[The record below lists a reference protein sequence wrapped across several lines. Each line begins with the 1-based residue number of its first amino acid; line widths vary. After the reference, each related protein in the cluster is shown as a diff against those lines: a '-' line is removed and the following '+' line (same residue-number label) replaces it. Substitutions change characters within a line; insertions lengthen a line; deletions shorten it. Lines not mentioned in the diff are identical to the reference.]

1 VTRYLRTP
9 VTFVFIFLVA
19 FASMA
24 SGCSAQAPAAATA
37 TPTKTPRVERAQA
50 TVEPP
55 TAAPTEALP
64 TQAPT
69 IPPATEVPTAVAAA
83 TQATAAETLTVT
95 TADPAAAP
103 AGSDAASAPASS
115 DQSAVQGSSEAVV
128 LPEGISFMTG
138 LRPADPSVLKRRP
151 LAIKVDNEPEVVPQS
166 GLNKADIVI
175 EHPKER
181 CMTRFTAI
189 YQSQDA
195 PRVGSIRSARI
206 VDKELPVIFDAILAF
221 SGSVEPVRQMIYK
234 SDIGGQVLEQARVS
248 GAFYRDPKIAVPFNL
263 FADTGTLWKVATQKG
278 LNQAPKP
285 TAAWTFSDAAPA
297 GGKAAAKLDI
307 PYPQLYKNLSVGWRW
322 DAASGR
328 WVRTLAGKPAMD
340 KADGKQLSAANVV
353 VLMTNTVE
361 TLIPEQG
368 TKLVRGGCQSNAS
381 VEIQLWGSGPV
392 KILRDGKVYEGKW
405 VRADR
410 HAPFKFVDAQGKNIP
425 LKPGNSWWQ
434 IVPSG
439 VAATLQ

>member
-1 VTRYLRTP
+1 MIRQFQRSLL
-9 VTFVFIFLVA
+9 LVLIA
-19 FASMA
+19 MVALTGVA
-24 SGCSAQAPAAATA
+24 AGCSASAQVATA
-37 TPTKTPRVERAQA
+37 TPTKTPRVEAAQA
-50 TVEPP
+50 TAAAPTAAPTKALP
-55 TAAPTEALP
+55 TAAPTEA
-64 TQAPT
+64 A
-69 IPPATEVPTAVAAA
+69 VPTAE
-83 TQATAAETLTVT
+83 ATATGA
-95 TADPAAAP
+95 PAADVTPDAM
-103 AGSDAASAPASS
+103 AGSAASAASVSES
-115 DQSAVQGSSEAVV
+115 DSAEQATNSSNSEAFALQPGV
-128 LPEGISFMTG
+128 SFMTG
-138 LRPADPSVLKRRP
+138 LRLADPSVLDRRP

-166 GLNKADIVI
+166 GLNKADIVV

-195 PRVGSIRSARI
+195 PRIGSIRSARI

-234 SDIGGQVLEQARVS
+234 SDIGGQVMEQARVG
-248 GAFYRDPKIAVPFNL
+248 GAYFRDPNIRVPFNL
-263 FADTGTLWKVATQKG
+263 FANTATLWKVATQRG
-278 LNQAPKP
+278 LNKAPKP
-285 TAAWTFSDAAPA
+285 TAAWTFSEAAPA
-297 GGKAAAKLDI
+297 GGKSAAKLDI
-307 PYPQLYKNLSVGWRW
+307 PYPQLYKVLTVGWRY

-328 WVRTLAGKPAMD
+328 WLRTLAGKPAID
-340 KADGKQLSAANVV
+340 KADGTQISAANVV
-353 VLMTNTVE
+353 VLTANTVE

-381 VEIQLWGSGPV
+381 VEIQLWGQGPV

-410 HAPFKFVDAQGKNIP
+410 HAPFKFVDSQGKDIP

-439 VAATLQ
+439 MAATVK

>member
-1 VTRYLRTP
+1 MTRSSRTP
-9 VTFVFIFLVA
+9 FIFVFIVLVMLA
-19 FASMA
+19 GLL
-24 SGCSAQAPAAATA
+24 SGCSGAAQAATA
-37 TPTKTPRVERAQA
+37 TPTKTPRVETPQA
-50 TVEPP
+50 TVAPPTAVPTQVPP
-55 TAAPTEALP
+55 TAAPTLP
-64 TQAPT
+64 PATATQAP
-69 IPPATEVPTAVAAA
+69 AA
-83 TQATAAETLTVT
+83 TPEL
-95 TADPAAAP
+95 TAD
-103 AGSDAASAPASS
+103 SAASAANTGSVSAPAASE
-115 DQSAVQGSSEAVV
+115 QAAGQASAEAVV
-128 LPEGISFMTG
+128 ALEPGVSFMTG
-138 LRPADPSVLKRRP
+138 LKPADPAVLNRRP

-166 GLNKADIVI
+166 GLNKADIVV

-189 YQSQDA
+189 YQSQDS

-234 SDIGGQVLEQARVS
+234 SDIGGQVLEQARN
-248 GAFYRDPKIAVPFNL
+248 GAAFFRDPNIRVPFNL
-263 FADTGTLWKVATQKG
+263 FANTETLWKVATQKG
-278 LNQAPKP
+278 INTTPKP
-285 TAAWTFSDAAPA
+285 TAAWVFSEAAPV
-297 GGKAAAKLDI
+297 GGKAASKLDI
-307 PYPQLYKNLSVGWRW
+307 PYPQLYKVLTVGWRY
-322 DAASGR
+322 DTASGR
-328 WVRTLAGKPAMD
+328 WGRTLAGKTAID
-340 KADGKQLSAANVV
+340 KTDGKQITAANVV
-353 VLMTNTVE
+353 VLTANTVE

-381 VEIQLWGSGPV
+381 VEVQLWGEGPV

-439 VAATLQ
+439 MAVTVQ

>member
-1 VTRYLRTP
+1 MSRHFRTP
-9 VTFVFIFLVA
+9 FLTVLIALVIFSSVA
-19 FASMA
+19 A
-24 SGCSAQAPAAATA
+24 GCSVPVQAATA
-37 TPTKTPRVERAQA
+37 TPTKTPRVEAALA
-50 TVEPP
+50 TVAPATSASAVAVPTVETATTEEVVP
-55 TAAPTEALP
+55 TAAA
-64 TQAPT
+64 
-69 IPPATEVPTAVAAA
+69 ATETPAPFPEAA
-83 TQATAAETLTVT
+83 Q
-95 TADPAAAP
+95 TADTVA
-103 AGSDAASAPASS
+103 STTNAASATTAGQASPAPSPS
-115 DQSAVQGSSEAVV
+115 GVDSEVIALEQGV
-128 LPEGISFMTG
+128 SFLTG
-138 LRPADPSVLKRRP
+138 LRPSDPSVLNRRP

-166 GLNKADIVI
+166 GFNKADIVV

-248 GAFYRDPKIAVPFNL
+248 GAFFRDPKIRIPFNL
-263 FADTGTLWKVATQKG
+263 FANTGSLWKVATQKG
-278 LNQAPKP
+278 MNKPPKP
-285 TAAWTFSDAAPA
+285 TAAWVFSQQAPA
-297 GGKAAAKLDI
+297 GGKNAAKLDI
-307 PYPQLYKNLSVGWRW
+307 PYPQLYKTLSVGWRW

-328 WVRTLAGKPAMD
+328 WVRTLAGKPAID
-340 KADGKQLSAANVV
+340 KADGKQISADNVV
-353 VLMTNTVE
+353 VLVANTVE

-381 VEIQLWGSGPV
+381 VEIQLWGQGPV

-434 IVPSG
+434 IVPSSMSYT
-439 VAATLQ
+439 VK